1 MLPLLL
7 PLWLVIIGIMA
18 ILAAGCVV
26 GFFLGESHRKKVAEA
41 KIGSAEEEA
50 RRLVNDAVKTA
61 QQKRKEA
68 LVEAKDAALQM
79 KTEADKEIKERR
91 NELSRQE
98 RRLDQKEEALD
109 KKVSAMEQKEE
120 DLRKRQELSLIHI
133 FPPHYEAGPRPS
145 GLRWGYWGC

>member
-61 QQKRKEA
+61 QQKRKEEE
-68 LVEAKDAALQM
+68 EAKKAEGHSEQSVP
-79 KTEADKEIKERR
+79 EAPAEDTVPGHG
-91 NELSRQE
+91 NEAEQSGGAE
-98 RRLDQKEEALD
+98 
-109 KKVSAMEQKEE
+109 KKDE
-120 DLRKRQELSLIHI
+120 
-133 FPPHYEAGPRPS
+133 
-145 GLRWGYWGC
+145 

>member
-79 KTEADKEIKERR
+79 
-91 NELSRQE
+91 
-98 RRLDQKEEALD
+98 
-109 KKVSAMEQKEE
+109 
-120 DLRKRQELSLIHI
+120 
-133 FPPHYEAGPRPS
+133 
-145 GLRWGYWGC
+145 

>member
-50 RRLVNDAVKTA
+50 RRLVNDAVKA
-61 QQKRKEA
+61 QGSPCGGKR
-68 LVEAKDAALQM
+68 
-79 KTEADKEIKERR
+79 R
-91 NELSRQE
+91 
-98 RRLDQKEEALD
+98 
-109 KKVSAMEQKEE
+109 
-120 DLRKRQELSLIHI
+120 
-133 FPPHYEAGPRPS
+133 RPS
-145 GLRWGYWGC
+145 NEDGGR